1 MPQDAHAEAPSDK
14 TFNDRF
20 RRFTLVIWIFL
31 EHTFYIALFS
41 GGIWILGW
49 FLKLLGLGHRPI
61 PIPSFPQPVE
71 LDDALFL
78 MDFVVLVL
86 FYFIAIREIAELYN
100 VRFGFLL
107 LKRKK
112 S

>member
-1 MPQDAHAEAPSDK
+1 MPQATPEPDK
-14 TFNDRF
+14 AQTFNDRF

-31 EHTFYIALFS
+31 EHTFYIGLFS

-61 PIPSFPQPVE
+61 PIPFFPQPVE

-107 LKRKK
+107 LKRTR